1 MGGVIKMSPRPRTQT
16 PALTQ
21 EFAADTGS
29 QQLAFG
35 QNLTPRVNV
44 GGRALRARR
53 GGRLMPVLLTG
64 VALLYLAGFLL
75 VPLVAV
81 FVQAFEQGVAAY
93 WRAISEPD
101 AVHAM
106 WLTFTVL
113 CCVLPLNLGFGIAAA
128 WAIAR
133 FEFPGKRVLVTII
146 DLPFA
151 VSPVVSGLVFVLLFG
166 AKGWLGPWVDAHNI
180 RIIFA
185 LPGIVLATLF
195 VTVPFVARELIP
207 VMEELGPEPEEAAL
221 VLGASGWQMFW
232 RVTLPNIKWGL
243 LYGCVLL
250 TARTIGEFGAVSVVS
265 GHIRGQTN
273 TVPLQ
278 VEILYN
284 EYSFAAAFALASVL
298 TGIALLSLVA
308 RSVMA
313 WKAWKAGLHL
323 RADYRL

>member
-1 MGGVIKMSPRPRTQT
+1 MTPRSSSGPGPGTGVPQLAVETGTLTPRPRSG
-16 PALTQ
+16 
-21 EFAADTGS
+21 AARVVGRPRGS
-29 QQLAFG
+29 RIV
-35 QNLTPRVNV
+35 PIV
-44 GGRALRARR
+44 
-53 GGRLMPVLLTG
+53 LTG
-64 VALLYLAGFLL
+64 IALLYLAGFLL

-81 FVQAFEQGVAAY
+81 FVQAFDQGVAAY

-101 AVHAM
+101 ALHAM
-106 WLTFTVL
+106 KLTFTVL
-113 CCVLPLNLGFGIAAA
+113 CFVLPLNLGFGIAAA

-133 FEFPGKRVLVTII
+133 FDFPGKRILVTII

-151 VSPVVSGLVFVLLFG
+151 VSPVVSGLIFVLLFG
-166 AKGWLGPWVDAHNI
+166 AKGWLGPWVEAHNI

-207 VMEELGPEPEEAAL
+207 VMEELGPESEEAAL
-221 VLGASGWQMFW
+221 VLGANGWQMFW

-250 TARTIGEFGAVSVVS
+250 TARAIGEFGAVSVVS

-273 TVPLQ
+273 TIPLQ

-298 TGIALLSLVA
+298 TGLALLSLVL
-308 RSVMA
+308 RTVMA
-313 WKAWKAGLHL
+313 WKAEASGLQALAGH
-323 RADYRL
+323 RVE